1 MPSFVVAPSKGNRGK
16 NVSHQK
22 NHYPR
27 CFIALDKEG
36 EQMKKKEEIF
46 SLVFC
51 RKKRF
56 QSEKISFNP
65 DHWLAFHSSN
75 VWVSWFNFSTNT
87 GSPHFTSLR
96 YESFLFEI
104 ATKFRYLK
112 SEYVTYYWSL
122 ISVNFHKRCAIFAGN
137 NHWLLWEGVVDRYT
151 VDIMERIRPI

>member
-51 RKKRF
+51 RKK
-56 QSEKISFNP
+56 KIPIGKN
-65 DHWLAFHSSN
+65 
-75 VWVSWFNFSTNT
+75 
-87 GSPHFTSLR
+87 
-96 YESFLFEI
+96 
-104 ATKFRYLK
+104 KF
-112 SEYVTYYWSL
+112 
-122 ISVNFHKRCAIFAGN
+122 
-137 NHWLLWEGVVDRYT
+137 
-151 VDIMERIRPI
+151 